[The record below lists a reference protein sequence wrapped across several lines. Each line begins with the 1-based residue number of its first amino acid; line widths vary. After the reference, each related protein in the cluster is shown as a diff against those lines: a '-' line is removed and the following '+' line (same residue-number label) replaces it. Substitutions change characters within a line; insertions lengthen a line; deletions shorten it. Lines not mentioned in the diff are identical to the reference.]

1 MKKTVSVLLCLCLLL
16 SLCACGQET
25 GNETKKE
32 TRLFVDSCG
41 RAVEIPAQIN
51 AVVPSGPLAQMILY
65 TVCPEKLQSLAV
77 TLSKTQKQYLDER
90 IWSLPITGQFYG
102 GAGTMNLEEIMRA
115 APDLIIDM
123 GEAVDSIAS
132 DMDGLQ
138 AQTGIPVIF
147 IEASLTTME
156 QAYRTLGELVDASE
170 RADACADYIRDTLS
184 DVREKAASI
193 PENERLRTVYAVGE
207 NGTEVYG
214 KGSLHAETL
223 ELVGAENVA
232 IVERYNSKGRTEVSM
247 EQMLVWNPDVLIL
260 GGDADLRDVLSD
272 PGWANVSAVQNG
284 RAYEVPT
291 GPYNWMDQPP
301 SVQRVLGL
309 KWLGNVL
316 YPELYDYD
324 MVNETRTFYR
334 LFWHYELSEEAARS
348 LLAGSA
354 DHNESSA

>member
-1 MKKTVSVLLCLCLLL
+1 MKKSLAFHLCLCLLL
-16 SLCACGQET
+16 SLCACGGAAEKT
-25 GNETKKE
+25 ERE
-32 TRLFVDSCG
+32 TRPFTDSCG
-41 RAVEIPAQIN
+41 RTVDIPVEIET
-51 AVVPSGPLAQMILY
+51 VVPSGPLAQMILY

-102 GAGTMNLEEIMRA
+102 GAATVNYEEILRS
-115 APDLIIDM
+115 APDIIIDM
-123 GEAVDSIAS
+123 GEMQPNIAT
-132 DMDGLQ
+132 DLDGLQ
-138 AQTGIPVIF
+138 AQTRIPVIF
-147 IEASLTTME
+147 IEASLETME
-156 QAYRTLGELVDASE
+156 QAYRTLGEILDRQEQAG
-170 RADACADYIRDTLS
+170 ACADYIRDTPS

-247 EQMLVWNPDVLIL
+247 EQMLIWDPEVLIL
-260 GGDADLRDVLSD
+260 GGDADLRDILGD
-272 PGWANVSAVQNG
+272 PNWARVSAVQSG
-284 RAYEVPT
+284 RAFQVPS

-324 MVNETRTFYR
+324 MVTETRTFYR
-334 LFWHYELSEEAARS
+334 LFWHYELSEEEAVM
-348 LLAGSA
+348 LIGE
-354 DHNESSA
+354 NQY